1 MALVGGGPA
10 GTHLLQRHHHLHHV
24 HLRHHLDRF
33 GRRDGGSDGNDLL
46 PADVNIHQHTGYFHR
61 LQAHCLLCALNVDR
75 VIGDKP
81 VDHVKLVPAF
91 AVQFD
96 DQTVVHFY

>member
-10 GTHLLQRHHHLHHV
+10 GTHLLQRQHHLHHV

-46 PADVNIHQHTGYFHR
+46 PADVNIHQHAGYFHR

>member
-1 MALVGGGPA
+1 M
-10 GTHLLQRHHHLHHV
+10 
-24 HLRHHLDRF
+24 
-33 GRRDGGSDGNDLL
+33 
-46 PADVNIHQHTGYFHR
+46 NIHQHTGYFHR

-81 VDHVKLVPAF
+81 VDHVKLLPAF

-96 DQTVVHFY
+96 DQTVFHFYGRDRVKGAVHGDQPLFRPLANQPVLIDGALGQYCKSF

>member
-1 MALVGGGPA
+1 M
-10 GTHLLQRHHHLHHV
+10 
-24 HLRHHLDRF
+24 
-33 GRRDGGSDGNDLL
+33 
-46 PADVNIHQHTGYFHR
+46 NIHQHAGYFHR
-61 LQAHCLLCALNVDR
+61 LRAHCLLCALNVDR

-96 DQTVVHFY
+96 DQTVVHFTEETGSKGLSMAISPSSGHFANQPVLIDGALGQYCKSF